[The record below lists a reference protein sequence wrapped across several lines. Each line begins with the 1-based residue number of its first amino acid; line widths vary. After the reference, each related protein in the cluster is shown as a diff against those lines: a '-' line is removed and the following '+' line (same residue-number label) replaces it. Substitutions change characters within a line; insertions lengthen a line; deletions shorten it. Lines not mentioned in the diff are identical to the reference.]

1 MRIDEPEYHSRDK
14 SEPEPRAEPSRVGW
28 HVASAAAVLLWI
40 VVMIA
45 TAGDGVGSTAVAVGV
60 LAAYGGFR
68 LLKR

>member
-1 MRIDEPEYHSRDK
+1 MGIDERQYHSPDK
-14 SEPEPRAEPSRVGW
+14 SEPEPRAERSRVGW

-45 TAGDGVGSTAVAVGV
+45 TRGDGVGSTAVAIGV